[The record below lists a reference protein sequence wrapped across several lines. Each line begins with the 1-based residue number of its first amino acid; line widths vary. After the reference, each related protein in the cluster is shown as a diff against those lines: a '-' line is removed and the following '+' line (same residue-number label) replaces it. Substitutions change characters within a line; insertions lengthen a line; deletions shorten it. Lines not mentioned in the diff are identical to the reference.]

1 METLNTGGV
10 SALASDLTASPRH
23 KPDISGE
30 LQRAKQ
36 SLVAWKKLLAEGKVE
51 SLVVKLASPSDP
63 GTPARMLTP
72 QELEQLRASKKT
84 LGDYVE
90 RILKTPPIKNE

>member
-1 METLNTGGV
+1 METLKTGGA
-10 SALASDLTASPRH
+10 SALALDSSASPRQ

-36 SLVAWKKLLAEGKVE
+36 SLLAWQKLLAEGKVE
-51 SLVVKLASPSDP
+51 SLVVKLGPQLEP
-63 GTPARMLTP
+63 GAPARMLTP
-72 QELEQLRASKKT
+72 QELDQLRASKKA

-90 RILKTPPIKNE
+90 RILKTPPLKNE